1 MIMTEGDIV
10 SEGDVDV
17 EEETVLR
24 NYDYISSNLLTVNT
38 IPPNHVFFPTIRGL
52 SSVHYDHKT
61 YPVFT
66 VFIYLP
72 IKYIIS
78 AAVYKF
84 PYILI

>member
-38 IPPNHVFFPTIRGL
+38 IPPNHVFFPYNSWPFICALRSQNVSRFYRLYL
-52 SSVHYDHKT
+52 ST
-61 YPVFT
+61 YQ
-66 VFIYLP
+66 IYH
-72 IKYIIS
+72 ICRC
-78 AAVYKF
+78 V
-84 PYILI
+84 